1 MECQEAG
8 IERAAQQAPPLLGS
22 SAGALVKARPGG
34 GATKIA
40 AGACR
45 TAFELPLLGS
55 LAQRSKRQD
64 RGGATRRAASEC
76 AAALEGAPPGI
87 EPGLPDPELTRAGLF
102 GGHHVRKWW
111 PAKHRRSQASKVRPG
126 LDRTNACKQLATH
139 SPGASWLG
147 ERSTPK
153 GRASVFQMASER
165 RRRVPWPEMSGL
177 PVETAPKA
185 APLLPT
191 HIRVP
196 SRDALARLPQRSSV
210 LAEPCAMNCRTMHRS

>member
-1 MECQEAG
+1 MSRSWD
-8 IERAAQQAPPLLGS
+8 RARSAASAKIAEGQREGPQANAPRPSKVPLLGS
-22 SAGALVKARPGG
+22 N
-34 GATKIA
+34 
-40 AGACR
+40 
-45 TAFELPLLGS
+45 
-55 LAQRSKRQD
+55 QD
-64 RGGATRRAASEC
+64 S
-76 AAALEGAPPGI
+76 
-87 EPGLPDPELTRAGLF
+87 PDPELTRAGLF

-126 LDRTNACKQLATH
+126 LDRTNACKTLATH